1 MIQWAAP
8 AWLLL
13 LPVVLL
19 LPWRGRQ
26 LALPWP
32 DLTRSQSP
40 ATLRS
45 ALAFLVP
52 LTLSLG
58 MAMLVVALARPQEVE
73 IERIVEH
80 EGIDI
85 MLVLDTSGSMEAED
99 YSLGGTSANRLEVA
113 KAVVADFVEGRPND
127 RIGLVVFGEEA
138 FTQVPLTMDHD
149 ALVSILSQVQLGVA
163 GGRATAVG
171 DAIAVAGAR
180 LKDLDAPTK
189 LMILLTDGSN
199 NAGQVAPVEAAEAA
213 RTLGIKIYTVGIG
226 ARGGGGLI
234 GMFGRRGSELDEATL
249 QAIARITEARYFLA
263 ENTQALREVYAT
275 IDQME
280 TSTAEVEERIHAEE
294 RFHGWLLAG
303 LALLGLHLLL
313 GETWLRRLP

>member
-13 LPVVLL
+13 LPLVLW

-26 LALPWP
+26 LALSWP
-32 DLTRSQSP
+32 DLARSQTRAS
-40 ATLRS
+40 LRS
-45 ALAFLVP
+45 TFGGLPPLCLA
-52 LTLSLG
+52 LG
-58 MAMLVVALARPQEVE
+58 MALLLVALARPQEVE
-73 IERIVEH
+73 VERIVEH

-85 MLVLDTSGSMEAED
+85 MLVLDTSGSMEAQD
-99 YSLGGTSANRLEVA
+99 YSLGGRAVDRLEVA
-113 KAVVADFVEGRPND
+113 KAVVADFVQGRPND

-171 DAIAVAGAR
+171 DAVAVAGAR
-180 LKDLDAPTK
+180 LKDLEAPTR

-199 NAGQVAPVEAAEAA
+199 NAGQVAPLEAAEAA
-213 RTLGIKIYTVGIG
+213 RTLGIKVYTVGIG
-226 ARGGGGLI
+226 ARGGGAMGL
-234 GMFGRRGSELDEATL
+234 FGRRGSELDEATL
-249 QAIARITEARYFLA
+249 QAIARITDSRYFLA
-263 ENTQALREVYAT
+263 ESTQALREVYAT

-280 TSTAEVEERIHAEE
+280 TSTAEVEERLHIEE